1 MNREQEHE
9 ADLGELDQRL
19 IGPAQKIFKSRFAVD
34 GETKRQEMQR
44 QEDRERQAG
53 KPMHHRG
60 DPQCAAAM
68 FYLPRDHG
76 STTAATPRMP
86 SSASSKPNM
95 MAQAPA
101 PRSESGDHSVSTLR
115 TPIEAW
121 IETARTNSP

>member
-34 GETKRQEMQR
+34 GEAKREEIQR
-44 QEDRERQAG
+44 EERCARKAG
-53 KPMHHRG
+53 KPMPHRG

-68 FYLPRDHG
+68 FDLPRNHG

-95 MAQAPA
+95 TAQAPA
-101 PRSESGDHSVSTLR
+101 PRSESGDHSLSTLR
-115 TPIEAW
+115 TPIDAW